1 MLVFIGNDQLSIGRD
16 VNEASAKPSDT
27 TSETC
32 PTSEPALRA
41 IAMPADTNPHGD
53 IFGGWLLC
61 QMDLA
66 GSTFA
71 TRRANGRVVTVA
83 ITGMA
88 FHRPVMVGDEVSC
101 FCDVEKIG
109 NTSIT
114 VKIQSWVRR
123 RLDTC
128 ASAPMAGRYRL
139 HRHPMPSPPFRLSTA
154 AELQRRRSLD
164 RMMRHPADPIAQC
177 DNRTRWQG

>member
-1 MLVFIGNDQLSIGRD
+1 VCARFGATAAAKSHRLALRREASYAGSSFDNQPAIGRD
-16 VNEASAKPSDT
+16 VPDASAKPSDT
-27 TSETC
+27 TTETC

-83 ITGMA
+83 ITAMV
-88 FHRPVMVGDEVSC
+88 FHRPVMVGDEVTC
-101 FCDVEKIG
+101 FCDVEKLG

-123 RLDTC
+123 RLDTT
-128 ASAPMAGRYRL
+128 SIKVTEGVFTYVRVGPDGRPKL
-139 HRHPMPSPPFRLSTA
+139 IDT
-154 AELQRRRSLD
+154 
-164 RMMRHPADPIAQC
+164 PADA
-177 DNRTRWQG
+177 